1 MASQESVKYNS
12 ILENDVIILVID
24 VSNVTIRIFCCF
36 KKLMSVLSVGLLFTF
51 FSIVFLD

>member
-36 KKLMSVLSVGLLFTF
+36 KKLMPVLSVGLLFTF